1 MRKVLTRLL
10 VLWVPF
16 SLGMLF
22 AIPVSLALIVV
33 SEDVDMYT
41 RDLLRA
47 MDKTCAALF
56 GWGGFYT
63 ISAECGSR
71 RKHCRFCRMVQ
82 KLFELIG
89 QPEHNVEA
97 AKNEGLLL

>member
-1 MRKVLTRLL
+1 MLTRLL

-16 SLGMLF
+16 TLGLLLV
-22 AIPVSLALIVV
+22 IPVSLVLLFDP
-33 SEDVDMYT
+33 EGWGKYP
-41 RDLLRA
+41 RDLYRA
-47 MDKTCAALF
+47 MDKTCAALL

-71 RKHCRFCRMVQ
+71 RKHCRLCRLVQ

-89 QPEHNVEA
+89 QPDHNVEA
-97 AKNEGLLL
+97 AKNEGLLPYD